1 MSQEKEA
8 ERSLTE
14 PLRFVPRDPAHPDAA
29 ALLGELNAALQA
41 VTGCDGSASFD
52 DKDARGPGA
61 AFLVA
66 YRGGQPVACGG
77 IRSLGSGTAEVKRL
91 YAREHGAGAPLLRA
105 LEALAAQGGYTRLVC
120 ETRRVNARAVAFYLR
135 CGWRETEPYG
145 KYVGR
150 PEAVC
155 FEKLLPVE

>member
-1 MSQEKEA
+1 MTANPSSVASSSA
-8 ERSLTE
+8 E
-14 PLRFVPRDPAHPDAA
+14 PFRFVPRDPGHPDAA
-29 ALLGELNAALQA
+29 ALLCELNNTLRTI
-41 VTGCDGSASFD
+41 TGCDGSSSFD
-52 DKDARGPGA
+52 VRDVRETGA

-66 YRGGQPVACGG
+66 YRGDSPVACGG
-77 IRSLGSGTAEVKRL
+77 FRLLGGHTAEVKRV
-91 YAREHGAGAPLLRA
+91 YAREHGAGAPLLQA
-105 LEALAAQGGYTRLVC
+105 LEALAAKAGYTRLVC

-155 FEKLLPVE
+155 FCKEL